1 MKTYILS
8 LFALVSAVLLSSC
21 MKEELNYMLYT
32 DTDKVVATPAGGV
45 YEVAVRSNSDWTAEL
60 VSQDRNDWISLDT
73 RTDSGQD
80 DVIVITIDENTVAE
94 DRVAAITVKAGT
106 EAVSV
111 SVVQKSAGSYS
122 MDVLMANNYYGDQF
136 SNGAGY
142 VELDLRGGDLDY
154 SGKPQG
160 IAQIVKLALYTEMA
174 ADPDRAQIQADT
186 YVLSDK
192 NAGEEGTFFAED
204 DASGIWC
211 YDQWGNIS
219 YSPLAEN
226 STIRITSKSENSYSI
241 VGEFFTEAGDSYDW
255 YYEGNIKLINAN
267 HLTTDKDGYTIMRYN
282 DGGLVSASFQ
292 GDVDGFRA
300 ENGTVK
306 YVFDVRTK
314 SELTNFGFNIAFY
327 RRTDWETYNP
337 THDQANIVGT
347 YDLSASR
354 GTDYSLEEGNVGLNG
369 QPWGCYYYAVDN
381 VKTVTHMVTGGTMT
395 VARYDEDEYDI
406 KFDLMGENAPG
417 AGEESLGKYRYIG
430 PLPFSEDTPKNYYV
444 YTPMG
449 VEASYVVSNTS
460 RGIARYDIYLVNN
473 ATSHYGAN
481 AEYIQISLYSEA
493 PRDAEGNVIDETEAS
508 VKGAISNIE
517 TGTYTMAYNSDFDT
531 DPSDAKKFTWEMI
544 HFTGFYPKGTSFTTW
559 IDGKKTTLVPYAG
572 TIEVVQNDDKSYN
585 ITIENMP
592 AYNYETG
599 VPAGI
604 INVSSMN
611 IVVD

>member
-8 LFALVSAVLLSSC
+8 LFALLSAVLLSSC

-32 DTDKVVATPAGGV
+32 DTDKVVVTPAGGV

-73 RTDSGQD
+73 RTGSGQD
-80 DVIVITIDENTVAE
+80 DAIVITIDENTLAE

-111 SVVQKSAGSYS
+111 SVVQKSAGSFS

-174 ADPDRAQIQADT
+174 ADPERAQIQAGT

-241 VGEFFTEAGDSYDW
+241 VGEFFTAAGDSYDW

-327 RRTDWETYNP
+327 RKTDWETYNP

-369 QPWGCYYYAVDN
+369 QPWVLLLCC
-381 VKTVTHMVTGGTMT
+381 
-395 VARYDEDEYDI
+395 
-406 KFDLMGENAPG
+406 
-417 AGEESLGKYRYIG
+417 
-430 PLPFSEDTPKNYYV
+430 
-444 YTPMG
+444 
-449 VEASYVVSNTS
+449 
-460 RGIARYDIYLVNN
+460 
-473 ATSHYGAN
+473 
-481 AEYIQISLYSEA
+481 
-493 PRDAEGNVIDETEAS
+493 
-508 VKGAISNIE
+508 
-517 TGTYTMAYNSDFDT
+517 
-531 DPSDAKKFTWEMI
+531 
-544 HFTGFYPKGTSFTTW
+544 
-559 IDGKKTTLVPYAG
+559 
-572 TIEVVQNDDKSYN
+572 
-585 ITIENMP
+585 
-592 AYNYETG
+592 
-599 VPAGI
+599 
-604 INVSSMN
+604 
-611 IVVD
+611 